1 VVSKVWPKKSK
12 ILNFF
17 SNLHPKKII
26 QKALTEQEFTP
37 KKMLMRTHWLMIL
50 RDFSF
55 NLIDF
60 QIAALKSFSLTDR
73 IESSMPS
80 PTQILRETMS
90 SI

>member
-17 SNLHPKKII
+17 SNLHPKK
-26 QKALTEQEFTP
+26 
-37 KKMLMRTHWLMIL
+37 MLMRTHWLIVL

-80 PTQILRETMS
+80 PTQTLRETMS